1 MSSRPSTTLREAHSM
16 VDLLALVIYLACLGA
31 LMWLHYRKV
40 TRLEAEVEQ
49 QRRVI
54 AGLGIALVKHLTGE
68 DVQVEIIPL
77 RLNEEE

>member
-1 MSSRPSTTLREAHSM
+1 M
-16 VDLLALVIYLACLGA
+16 VDLLALVIYLACLGG
-31 LMWLHYRKV
+31 LMWMHYQKV

-54 AGLGIALVKHLTGE
+54 TGLGVALVKHLTGE

-77 RLNEEE
+77 RLDEEE